1 MNRLPTKEKKKGFQL
16 CSLVTFFNAQATFKA
31 LDSAGHSPLCPFRPD
46 RLSANRHTHCRDSL
60 WSRSQLYTL
69 QQQQQLYCIFRF
81 TILRSNIQSLW
92 LQRDR
97 SKPYSRHWPEYRTV
111 SFVTSILY
119 ISVQISFLTSFFF
132 PVYASSRTEI
142 LLGFS
147 IVSSLM
153 QRLCETVKCPV
164 ESNTNVTINQVRDKR
179 TVLKLDQHFLNQIS
193 IFINGEYNSL
203 SVYQVHHF
211 L

>member
-1 MNRLPTKEKKKGFQL
+1 M
-16 CSLVTFFNAQATFKA
+16 TFFNAQATFKA

-60 WSRSQLYTL
+60 WSRSQLYIL

-97 SKPYSRHWPEYRTV
+97 SKPYSRHWPQYRTV

-132 PVYASSRTEI
+132 SSICFLTHRDIAWILDCIKFNAEAVWNSKVPCWIQHQCHNTSGTEQKNSTKT
-142 LLGFS
+142 GSTFS
-147 IVSSLM
+147 KSDFDFY
-153 QRLCETVKCPV
+153 QRW
-164 ESNTNVTINQVRDKR
+164 IQ
-179 TVLKLDQHFLNQIS
+179 
-193 IFINGEYNSL
+193 
-203 SVYQVHHF
+203 
-211 L
+211 